1 MQFLKLQFRPGLNTD
16 STSYTNEGGWR
27 DGDKIRF
34 REGFPESIGG
44 WEKLTSSTF
53 LGTCRSLHP
62 WVSLSG
68 TQYIGVGTHL
78 KFYVN
83 RGAGFFD
90 ITPIRATTS
99 AGDVTFSA
107 TDGSATIEVSDTGH
121 GALTG
126 DFVTFSDAV
135 SLGGVVTADVLNAE
149 HQLTRIVDANTYEIE
164 VSVAANASDTG
175 DGGAATVGEYQI
187 NTGLD
192 SSVVGSGWGADPW
205 SAGGWSDPATT
216 TVPGA
221 QLRVWSQDNFGEDL
235 LMNTHDGGIY
245 YWDQSSGLNAR
256 AVELSSLAGS
266 ESAPTVA
273 KKILVS
279 DRDRHVIAFGC
290 DGEFTSGTQDPLL
303 IRFSD
308 QENLT
313 EWRSLPDTTAGSLRI
328 GSGSEIMTAIE
339 TKQQV
344 LVFTDV
350 SLHTMQYLGPPFT
363 FGLTEIATGTS
374 IIGQNAAVAVNDT
387 VFWMGSGD
395 FYMFDGT
402 VRNLPCPVS
411 DRVFDDLNITQA
423 DKVIAGSNS
432 DFSEIWWFYP
442 CSQSS
447 ECSRYVVYD
456 YGQDLWHFG
465 VLDRTAWIPR
475 GVFGYP
481 IAAAPDNH
489 LYYHEIGVNDGS
501 TNPPSAI
508 SSYAESS
515 EFDLGDGYQFM
526 FVNKIIPDVTFRGSE
541 ETPRATITLT
551 ARNFPGSPLG
561 DTAGGT
567 VSRTAT
573 VPVEQFTE
581 QQHVRLRGRSM
592 RFRIEADQ
600 YNTAWKLGSPRLG
613 VRPDGRK

>member
-34 REGFPESIGG
+34 REGFPESVGG
-44 WEKLTSSTF
+44 WERVVNLPF

-62 WVSLSG
+62 WMSLSG
-68 TQYIGVGTHL
+68 TKYIGVGTHL
-78 KFYVN
+78 KFYVF
-83 RGAGFFD
+83 RSGGYPD
-90 ITPIRATTS
+90 ITPIRATTT

-107 TDGSATIEVSDTGH
+107 TDGSTTIEVADVAH
-121 GALTG
+121 GALLN
-126 DFVTFSDAV
+126 DFVTFSGAV
-135 SLGGVVTADVLNAE
+135 SLGGNITADVLNVE
-149 HQLTRIVDANTYEIE
+149 HQITRVIDNDTYEIE
-164 VSVAANASDTG
+164 VSVTANASDTG
-175 DGGAATVGEYQI
+175 DGGASVVGEYQI

-205 SAGGWSDPATT
+205 GAGGWSDPATT
-216 TVPGA
+216 TVAGA

-235 LMNTHDGGIY
+235 LMNIHDGGIY
-245 YWDQSSGLNAR
+245 YWDQSAGLTSR

-279 DRDRHVIAFGC
+279 DRDRHAIAFGC
-290 DGEFTSGTQDPLL
+290 DDEFSIGTQDPLL

-308 QENLT
+308 QESLT

-328 GSGSEIMTAIE
+328 GSGSEIMAAVE

-344 LVFTDV
+344 MVFTDV
-350 SLHTMQYLGPPFT
+350 SLHAMQYLGPPFT
-363 FGLTEIATGTS
+363 FGLTEVATGIS
-374 IIGQNAAVAVNDT
+374 IMAQNAAVAVNDT
-387 VFWMGSGD
+387 VYWMGTGD

-402 VRNLPCPVS
+402 VRAIPCPVS
-411 DRVFDDLNITQA
+411 DRVFDNFNYAQA
-423 DKVIAGSNS
+423 DKVVAGSNT

-442 CSQSS
+442 CADSS
-447 ECSRYVVYD
+447 DCSRYVVYD
-456 YGQDLWHFG
+456 YGQNLWHFG

-481 IAAAPDNH
+481 VAASPDNY
-489 LYYHEIGVNDGS
+489 LYYHELGVNDGS

-508 SSYAESS
+508 NSYAESS

-541 ETPRATITLT
+541 ESPAATITLT

-561 DTAGGT
+561 DTDGGA
-567 VSRTAT
+567 VSRTAR

-600 YNTAWKLGSPRLG
+600 YNTAWKLGSPRLSL
-613 VRPDGRK
+613 RPDGRK